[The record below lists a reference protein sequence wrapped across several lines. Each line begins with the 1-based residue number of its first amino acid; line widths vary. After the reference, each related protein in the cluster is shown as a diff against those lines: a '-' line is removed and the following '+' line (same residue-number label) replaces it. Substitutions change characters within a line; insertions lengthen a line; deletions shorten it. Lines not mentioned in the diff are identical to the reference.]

1 MKVAQ
6 LADDMTI
13 IVKNILSL
21 QLSLNIINVFYQAS
35 GLKLNYTKT
44 EILATGRRAPFYTNQ
59 NPYRLKW
66 VKDRVYG
73 LGTWF
78 YKDHRK
84 TVRENNSTKIA
95 KVKESV
101 KLWKSRKLTWFG
113 KITVIKSILL
123 SQINYTI
130 SSIEANKNFADVLQ
144 KCLVLF
150 LWDEKPAKIKFTT
163 ATGAKYNGGLGL
175 TRVESFVKSQKIS
188 WIKRILGNEKHITVQ
203 HLKRFLPE
211 MDLNDFLNCDC
222 DPLMLPYNIPN
233 FYGQVHFAW
242 FEYKSISDV
251 KKDIPEMSI
260 WYNRNIMIANKV
272 VWKPIWYYYCYQLQ

>member
-1 MKVAQ
+1 MKVTQ

-13 IVKNILSL
+13 IVKDIMSL
-21 QLSLNIINVFYQAS
+21 QLSLNIINMFYQAS

-59 NPYRLKW
+59 YPYRLKW
-66 VKDRVYG
+66 VKDRVYAF
-73 LGTWF
+73 GTWF

-84 TVRENNSTKIA
+84 TVHENNSTKIA

-113 KITVIKSILL
+113 KITVIKIILL

-130 SSIEANKNFADVLQ
+130 STIEANKNFADELQ
-144 KCLVLF
+144 KCLVSF

-163 ATGAKYNGGLGL
+163 AIGEQYNGGLGL
-175 TRVESFVKSQKIS
+175 TLVESFVKSQKIS

-203 HLKRFLPE
+203 L
-211 MDLNDFLNCDC
+211 
-222 DPLMLPYNIPN
+222 
-233 FYGQVHFAW
+233 
-242 FEYKSISDV
+242 S
-251 KKDIPEMSI
+251 
-260 WYNRNIMIANKV
+260 
-272 VWKPIWYYYCYQLQ
+272 